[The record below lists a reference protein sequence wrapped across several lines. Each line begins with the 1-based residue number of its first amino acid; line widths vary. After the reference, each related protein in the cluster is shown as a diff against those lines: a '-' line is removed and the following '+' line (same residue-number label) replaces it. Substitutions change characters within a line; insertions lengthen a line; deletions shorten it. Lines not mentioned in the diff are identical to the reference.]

1 MGERKSRE
9 KRNKKQKITIN
20 SEGFFSIKKLSKK
33 GVLILIAIIVLLGIA
48 IYGIVSNAQKNNGLL
63 EIGDNQKDQEKY
75 VWGQVQ
81 AKTKN
86 TKNYTM
92 VTSADGIQVPVPT
105 GYTASSV
112 ANERYVGTTS
122 ETKTFYLANTITS
135 FTSSGTYPWSKNSE
149 GIWVSG
155 NYNVNSSTSEMTTD
169 SFTIG
174 TKGGKVKINFSV
186 SSEFNYDKL
195 YGQVINTSTNS
206 VVATVGNISGTSY
219 GTTESSLTYV
229 DADVNLEQ
237 GTYQL
242 KIVYSKD
249 SSGNTGLDKAYVK
262 RVEVYTGENNGNE
275 TKITESIVKKTN
287 EGGQNGFVIYEGTDA
302 VTTSNQW
309 EAQCN
314 RNQYV
319 WIPIADISDMY
330 WLDQATGKRY
340 GTLYS
345 FTSSSYSKSSDKR
358 EPQMVNYD
366 IQSTYLTQYLNGIS
380 RQDFLL
386 KMETDFDEMLTSI
399 ATYGGFYIGR
409 YQAGDLAQATP
420 VVKRINSDIASQ
432 TWYTMWKKSPRLS
445 TGGANVHMIWGT
457 QWDQTL
463 KWLID
468 SGNKTYSEV
477 GSNSTSWGNYQN
489 NSFTYYTNTSKS
501 TATKNSGTSKRIPS
515 GAYDGANANNVFDLA
530 GNVWDW
536 TCESNGSGTGF
547 GRYSRGGNY
556 NNGGGYYP
564 AANRGGN
571 NPYYSYNSVG
581 LRCALYIK

>member
-86 TKNYTM
+86 TNNYTM

-477 GSNSTSWGNYQN
+477 GSNSTSWGNYRN

-501 TATKNSGTSKRIPS
+501 TATKSMNTNTRIPS
-515 GAYDGANANNVFDLA
+515 GAYEGANANNVFDLA

-536 TCESNGSGTGF
+536 TCESNGSGTGIF
-547 GRYSRGGNY
+547 RYGRGGSY
-556 NNGGGYYP
+556 SNNGYVYY
-564 AANRGGN
+564 AAYRSN
-571 NPYYSYNSVG
+571 YSPNDSNVYNG

>member
-86 TKNYTM
+86 TKNYTL

-477 GSNSTSWGNYQN
+477 GSNSTSWGNYRN

-501 TATKNSGTSKRIPS
+501 TATKSANSTTRIPS

-536 TCESNGSGTGF
+536 TCESLGSGTGYV
-547 GRYSRGGNY
+547 RYRRGGSY
-556 NNGGGYYP
+556 DGYGISYY
-564 AANRGGN
+564 AAYRTYS
-571 NPYYSYNSVG
+571 NPYYGYDYYG